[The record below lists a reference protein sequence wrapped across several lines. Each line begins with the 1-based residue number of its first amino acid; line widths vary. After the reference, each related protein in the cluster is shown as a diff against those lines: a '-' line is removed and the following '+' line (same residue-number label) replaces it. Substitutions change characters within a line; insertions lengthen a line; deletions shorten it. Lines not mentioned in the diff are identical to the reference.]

1 MKYLLPLLLIYS
13 NLSAQKL
20 ITNQKDD
27 FTGKIIKRT
36 SWENIGTKGS
46 LSGYTFYIQFSKV
59 NSTNFLKF
67 RTMYSG
73 NNPLSVQEGDELM
86 LKLKDSSIITLKSN
100 EFRMATYG
108 GGATGLAGSRALG
121 FSIDYLV
128 SDSGLLRLATADIV
142 KIRWYTSD
150 GYIEH
155 EIKEKNS
162 KKINDCAKLILE

>member
-1 MKYLLPLLLIYS
+1 MKYLLPLLLICS
-13 NLSAQKL
+13 NVTGQKL
-20 ITNQKDD
+20 ITNSKDE
-27 FTGKIIKRT
+27 FTGKQIKRT
-36 SWENIGTKGS
+36 SWEGIGTKGT
-46 LSGYTFYIQFSKV
+46 LSGYTFYVQFSKV
-59 NSTNFLKF
+59 NATNFLKF
-67 RTMYSG
+67 RTMYTG

-121 FSIDYLV
+121 FSVDYLV
-128 SDSGLLRLATADIV
+128 NDSALKELSTADIV

-162 KKINDCAKLILE
+162 KKINDCARLILE